1 MQQQLE
7 PEEQAIDATKHAPT
21 APPRDKVKKPNGPV
35 TCTTATE
42 AKGPD
47 ATALTGIGE
56 NEPATTPST
65 SAEENITG
73 TVIEKKHR
81 TVCTHR
87 HPQAHLAPDYE
98 IETTRSNYS
107 ERQQGISESETESA
121 DGSDNFKPEADW
133 IQCVGQIGSLITQM
147 TLMKQNSEKRIVASP
162 ETLLL
167 DAKEAA

>member
-73 TVIEKKHR
+73 TVIEKKHK
-81 TVCTHR
+81 TVCTIHR
-87 HPQAHLAPDYE
+87 HIWL
-98 IETTRSNYS
+98 
-107 ERQQGISESETESA
+107 
-121 DGSDNFKPEADW
+121 
-133 IQCVGQIGSLITQM
+133 QI
-147 TLMKQNSEKRIVASP
+147 MKSKLLEVILQRGKRVPRRVKLNQWMVQII
-162 ETLLL
+162 
-167 DAKEAA
+167 